1 MLQHWR
7 AKSIISGDTHHQ
19 KRLKYTIY
27 QWKAMVLEN
36 TDMVGVKKYF
46 VNILVKV
53 KVKGQGQNAKN
64 KS

>member
-1 MLQHWR
+1 
-7 AKSIISGDTHHQ
+7 
-19 KRLKYTIY
+19 
-27 QWKAMVLEN
+27 MVLEN
-36 TDMVGVKKYF
+36 TDTVGVKKYF